1 MADVPT
7 FATVRELCTFAL
19 KNCGII
25 GLGQTAGAEQISDA
39 HTYLRGMMKSWR
51 ENRWLVFRLVDSSF
65 VGNNAQTH
73 TIGPTGDIVVDVRPS
88 RLEGAYVVQLQ
99 PGGGT
104 QISWPLGL
112 IQSREDYSMIA
123 LKTLQSV
130 PGYIFYDPTLPNGTL
145 YPWPI
150 PSSLYEVHV
159 LTKHILDDLGSLN
172 DTLAGLPNEYAE
184 ALWSNLAVR
193 VSAMKGGVG
202 VSLSKTV
209 EDIAR
214 ASLANIKSANYAIG
228 QLGMPKDLASSPG
241 QKFNVYT
248 GFPY

>member
-1 MADVPT
+1 MADVAT
-7 FATVRELCTFAL
+7 FATVRDLCTFAL

-25 GLGQTAGAEQISDA
+25 GLGQTANPEQLADA

-65 VGNNAQTH
+65 QGDGSQTY
-73 TIGPTGDIVVDVRPS
+73 TIGPTGDIVMDVRPS
-88 RLEGAYVVQLQ
+88 RLEAAYVVQLQ
-99 PGGGT
+99 PFGQN

-123 LKTLQSV
+123 LKMLNSV
-130 PGYIFYDPTLPNGTL
+130 PGYIFYDPTLPDGTL

-150 PSSLYEVHV
+150 PNDQYEVHV

-172 DTLAGLPNEYAE
+172 DSLAGLPDEYAE
-184 ALWSNLAVR
+184 ALWSNLAIR
-193 VSAMKGGVG
+193 CSAMKGGVG
-202 VSLSKTV
+202 VAISRTV

-241 QKFNVYT
+241 MRFNIYT